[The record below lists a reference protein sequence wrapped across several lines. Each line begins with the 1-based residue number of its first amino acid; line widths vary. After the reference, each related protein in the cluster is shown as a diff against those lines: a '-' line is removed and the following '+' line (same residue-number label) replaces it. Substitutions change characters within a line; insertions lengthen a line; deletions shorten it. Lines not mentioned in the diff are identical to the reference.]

1 MLGAMSDPDES
12 EPYTVQPEDGRFSVV
27 DWEGN
32 VILVCG
38 DLPSADQYAALMKQA
53 FRRGF
58 KAGFRKGR
66 TP

>member
-1 MLGAMSDPDES
+1 MIDPDEKES
-12 EPYTVQPEDGRFSVV
+12 YTVQPDAGRFSVV

-38 DLPSADQYAALMKQA
+38 DAPSAEQYAVVMNQA

-58 KAGFRKGR
+58 KAGFRKAR
-66 TP
+66 KP